1 MFVCKTRQAPQLRQR
16 QQGEHANVVNG
27 GLSETWW
34 TNIPPTI
41 KFKKRPHEG
50 AFEALSIQ
58 AKAKK
63 SPWRSAL
70 ADEKPLRDVEF
81 GISLHLH
88 HVRSLFQR

>member
-1 MFVCKTRQAPQLRQR
+1 M
-16 QQGEHANVVNG
+16 NG

-41 KFKKRPHEG
+41 KFKKRPHHG

-63 SPWRSAL
+63 SLRLSAL
-70 ADEKPLRDVEF
+70 TDEKPLRDVEF

-88 HVRSLFQR
+88 HVGTLIQ

>member
-1 MFVCKTRQAPQLRQR
+1 MVDK
-16 QQGEHANVVNG
+16 H
-27 GLSETWW
+27 
-34 TNIPPTI
+34 PTDNQVQ
-41 KFKKRPHEG
+41 KRPHEG

-88 HVRSLFQR
+88 HVGALIQ